1 MAEKV
6 PKTIALGLTKRA
18 ADGRII
24 SINHPNPT
32 GKVRN
37 KRQYRSLKNDRIML
51 LPKSYQARDANA
63 QNGQWQCP
71 VHGCD
76 NTFTRKAGLLLHM
89 ERPNGHKEDL
99 LRDTGNGTFTKIDQ
113 AGDMRQGHKQL
124 EDTAPQPYKDQTVQD
139 KKSKSAS
146 EGEYIDDENV
156 WLNASHGEDMHG
168 YQLRDALV
176 SDGGDE
182 MDGDQLREALV
193 SDGEEVPQHQHA
205 ESLVGDGGDGPQCQT
220 TELKFKE
227 WQIREEFENEF
238 QADVDWVLSIAEG
251 KYDLQR
257 K

>member
-1 MAEKV
+1 
-6 PKTIALGLTKRA
+6 
-18 ADGRII
+18 
-24 SINHPNPT
+24 
-32 GKVRN
+32 
-37 KRQYRSLKNDRIML
+37 
-51 LPKSYQARDANA
+51 
-63 QNGQWQCP
+63 
-71 VHGCD
+71 
-76 NTFTRKAGLLLHM
+76 
-89 ERPNGHKEDL
+89 
-99 LRDTGNGTFTKIDQ
+99 
-113 AGDMRQGHKQL
+113 MRQGHKQP
-124 EDTAPQPYKDQTVQD
+124 EDTAPQSYKDQTVQD

-193 SDGEEVPQHQHA
+193 SDSGDEMDGEQLREALVSDGEEVPQHQHA

-238 QADVDWVLSIAEG
+238 QADIDWVLSIAEG